1 MSLGQFFELLQISIY
16 YITQMEFFLI
26 KKKKRLMSRSTPYS
40 YQFYLKGIILH
51 FIPIHYENSL
61 KESIK

>member
-26 KKKKRLMSRSTPYS
+26 KKKK
-40 YQFYLKGIILH
+40 KA
-51 FIPIHYENSL
+51 YEQINSL
-61 KESIK
+61 LLSILSQRVNSSFYTNTLLELS

>member
-26 KKKKRLMSRSTPYS
+26 KKKKKANE
-40 YQFYLKGIILH
+40 QI
-51 FIPIHYENSL
+51 NSL
-61 KESIK
+61 LLSILSQRVNSSFYTNTLLELS